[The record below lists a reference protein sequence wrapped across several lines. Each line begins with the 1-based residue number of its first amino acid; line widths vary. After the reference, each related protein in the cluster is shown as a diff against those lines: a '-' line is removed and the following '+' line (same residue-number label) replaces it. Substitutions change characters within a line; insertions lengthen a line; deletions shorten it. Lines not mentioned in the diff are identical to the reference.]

1 MRFNVINK
9 DNCCEAKSCSCC
21 SCGGELSVK
30 TERISETRLRDGPLE
45 NLDLLASGIL
55 FVLAFLPLYDWIKI
69 VLYVISYLLAGR
81 EVIYK
86 AVKNVIKGN
95 MLDENFLMT
104 IATLGAF
111 AIQEFP
117 EAAAVM
123 LFYRIGEWLQDSVV
137 KRSKSSI
144 AKLMDISPQYAN
156 KVVGNEVKR
165 VRPDEVAVGD
175 IIVVK
180 PGERIPLDGIVV
192 KGQSAVDTSALTG
205 EPLPRDVFPGAS
217 VLSGSVNQ
225 NGVIYV
231 EVTSDFNNSTT
242 SKILNLVE
250 KAKNNKAPTE
260 RFITR
265 FARYY
270 TPVVVLAAVLIAII
284 PSLLWKQPLSEWV
297 YRALVFLVVSCPCAL
312 VISIPVG
319 FFGGLGGAS
328 RNGILVKGGQYLEA
342 LGNVDTV
349 VFDKTGTLT
358 KGVFKVVAVVP
369 ANGTTEE
376 ELLYYAALAEGFS
389 NHPIAL
395 SIAEAYNK
403 PLDQQAVDEHTEV
416 PGHGVKVKINGKQVL
431 VGSAR
436 FLKQHGVA
444 CPDIEAGGTCVHIS
458 IDGSYAGYIL
468 IEDMLK
474 EDAKVAVDK
483 LKRLGVKRTVMFTGD
498 SYHAGLKVG
507 YSLNLDEVHAELLPH
522 QKVEKL
528 EELEKTKSSKK
539 SKIVFIGDGIN
550 DAPVLA
556 RADVG
561 IAMGGVGSD
570 AAIEAADVVF
580 MTDEPSKLVTA
591 IKIARR
597 TKRIVWQ
604 NVIMALG
611 VKLLVL
617 LLGVAGLAGMWE
629 AVFADVGVAVL
640 SVLNASRVIKQP
652 SFDG

>member
-1 MRFNVINK
+1 MRFNILRK
-9 DNCCEAKSCSCC
+9 RGGKCEAESCACC
-21 SCGGELSVK
+21 TCGEVSIR
-30 TERISETRLRDGPLE
+30 TEHFHENDLE
-45 NLDLLASGIL
+45 ENLLGNLDLIASAIL
-55 FVLAFLPLYDWIKI
+55 FVLAFLPFHGWIKAA
-69 VLYVISYLLAGR
+69 LYVISYLLAGR
-81 EVIYK
+81 EIIYN
-86 AVKNVIKGN
+86 AVKNAIKGN

-111 AIQEFP
+111 AIREFP

-123 LFYRIGEWLQDSVV
+123 LFCRIGEWLQDSAV
-137 KRSKSSI
+137 KRSRNSI
-144 AKLMDISPQYAN
+144 AKLMDISPEYAN
-156 KVVGNEVKR
+156 KVVGDEIKR
-165 VRPDEVAVGD
+165 VHPAEVMVGD
-175 IIVVK
+175 VIIVK
-180 PGERIPLDGIVV
+180 PGERIPLDGVIV

-205 EPLPRDVFPGAS
+205 EPLPRDVSIGDS

-225 NGVIYV
+225 TGVIYV
-231 EVTSDFNNSTT
+231 QITSDFGNSTT
-242 SKILNLVE
+242 SKILNLIE
-250 KAKNNKAPTE
+250 KARDNKAPTE

-270 TPVVVLAAVLIAII
+270 TPVVVLAAALIAMM
-284 PSLLWKQPLSEWV
+284 PPLLWKQPLDQWV

-312 VISIPVG
+312 VISIPLG

-328 RNGILVKGGQYLEA
+328 RKGILVKGGQYLEA

-358 KGVFKVVAVVP
+358 QGVFKVVAVVP
-369 ANGTTEE
+369 ENGMAKE

-395 SIAEAYNK
+395 SIVEAYNK
-403 PLDQQAVDEHTEV
+403 PLDNQAFDEYTEV
-416 PGHGVKVKINGKQVL
+416 PGHGIKVKIDGKQVL

-436 FLKQHGVA
+436 FLRQHGVS
-444 CPDIEAGGTCVHIS
+444 CPDIEASGTCVYVS

-468 IEDMLK
+468 IEDTLK
-474 EDAKVAVDK
+474 EDAKLAVDE
-483 LKRLGVKRTVMFTGD
+483 LKGLGVNRTVMFTGD
-498 SYHAGLKVG
+498 SYRAGLKVG
-507 YSLNLDEVHAELLPH
+507 RSLNLDEVHAELLPH

-528 EELEKTKSSKK
+528 EELERTKSSNKG
-539 SKIVFIGDGIN
+539 KIVFVGDGIN

-561 IAMGGVGSD
+561 VAMGGVGSD

-597 TKRIVWQ
+597 TNRIVRQ
-604 NVIMALG
+604 NVVMALS
-611 VKLLVL
+611 VKVLVL
-617 LLGVAGLAGMWE
+617 LLGAVGLADMWE
-629 AVFADVGVAVL
+629 AVFADVGVALL
-640 SVLNASRVIKQP
+640 SVLNASRVING
-652 SFDG
+652 SS

>member
-1 MRFNVINK
+1 MRFNIARK
-9 DNCCEAKSCSCC
+9 KSGECELESCSCC
-21 SCGGELSVK
+21 ACG
-30 TERISETRLRDGPLE
+30 ETSIHAEHFHETDLRDSLLE
-45 NLDLLASGIL
+45 NLDLIASAIL
-55 FVLAFLPLYDWIKI
+55 FVLAFLPLDSWAK
-69 VLYVISYLLAGR
+69 VAFYVISYLLAGR
-81 EVIYK
+81 EVIYN
-86 AVKNVIKGN
+86 ALKNIIRGSI
-95 MLDENFLMT
+95 LDENFLMT

-111 AIQEFP
+111 AIKEFP

-137 KRSKSSI
+137 KKSRNSI
-144 AKLMDISPQYAN
+144 AKLIDISPEYAN
-156 KVVGNEVKR
+156 KVVGDEVKR
-165 VRPDEVAVGD
+165 VHPAEVMVGD
-175 IIVVK
+175 VIVVK
-180 PGERIPLDGIVV
+180 PGERIPLDGVVV

-205 EPLPRDVFPGAS
+205 EPLPRDVLTGDS

-225 NGVIYV
+225 TGVIYV
-231 EVTSDFNNSTT
+231 QVTSDFNNSTT
-242 SKILNLVE
+242 SKILNLIE
-250 KAKNNKAPTE
+250 NARNNKAPTE

-265 FARYY
+265 FAKYY
-270 TPVVVLAAVLIAII
+270 TPAVVLAAALIAAI
-284 PSLLWKQPLSEWV
+284 PPLLWKQPLSQWV

-369 ANGTTEE
+369 EAGMPEE
-376 ELLYYAALAEGFS
+376 ELLYYAALAERFS

-395 SIAEAYNK
+395 SVVEAYNK
-403 PLDQQAVDEHTEV
+403 PLANQAVDEYTEV
-416 PGHGVKVKINGKQVL
+416 PGHGIKVKINGKQVL

-436 FLKQHGVA
+436 FLKQHGVS
-444 CPDIEAGGTCVHIS
+444 CPDIEAGGTCVYVS
-458 IDGSYAGYIL
+458 IDGNYAGYIL
-468 IEDMLK
+468 IEDTLK
-474 EDAKVAVDK
+474 EDAKIAVDK

-498 SYHAGLKVG
+498 SYRAGLKVG
-507 YSLNLDEVHAELLPH
+507 RSLNLDEVHAELLPH

-528 EELEKTKSSKK
+528 EELEKTKSSNKG
-539 SKIVFIGDGIN
+539 KIVFIGDGIN

-561 IAMGGVGSD
+561 VAMGGVGSD
-570 AAIEAADVVF
+570 VAIEAADVVF
-580 MTDEPSKLVTA
+580 MTDEPSKLATA

-597 TKRIVWQ
+597 TNRIVWQ

-611 VKLLVL
+611 VKMLVL
-617 LLGVAGLAGMWE
+617 LLGMAGHADMWE

-640 SVLNASRVIKQP
+640 SVLNASRVINIP
-652 SFDG
+652 S